1 MTGAK
6 QSFGLMRVHIT
17 INADGITKPSVEP
30 TPPDGGAHIKRDNKS
45 FVVTLSANPTA
56 LALSVLIRSLRVV
69 ETTMELD
76 GKGAF
81 NRGNYTRSQL
91 CIMLSQMALNRRES
105 EFAPYFTSRIEILT
119 GGLLDIDILPQNLL
133 RLGQL
138 SLGSLDVPTALLR
151 ASEADIQ
158 NLVSIGQTMSMK
170 LSFIARPENL
180 IWPSQTP
187 QLGETFEEC
196 LPRAAG
202 EWLSTVFEAALAIRS
217 PIYHHGL
224 IKIDSFGQQPF
235 QRLIYPLAPIHERS
249 ANHRVLSVACLT
261 NEPNRHII

>member
-105 EFAPYFTSRIEILT
+105 EFAPYFISRIEILT
-119 GGLLDIDILPQNLL
+119 NGLLDIDILPQNLL

-187 QLGETFEEC
+187 QLGETCEEC

-202 EWLSTVFEAALAIRS
+202 ELLSTVFEAALAIRS
-217 PIYHHGL
+217 PIYHHEL
-224 IKIDSFGQQPF
+224 IKIDSFGRQPF

-249 ANHRVLSVACLT
+249 ANHRVLSAACLT
-261 NEPNRHII
+261 NKPNRHII

>member
-1 MTGAK
+1 M
-6 QSFGLMRVHIT
+6 
-17 INADGITKPSVEP
+17 
-30 TPPDGGAHIKRDNKS
+30 
-45 FVVTLSANPTA
+45 
-56 LALSVLIRSLRVV
+56 
-69 ETTMELD
+69 
-76 GKGAF
+76 
-81 NRGNYTRSQL
+81 
-91 CIMLSQMALNRRES
+91 
-105 EFAPYFTSRIEILT
+105 T
-119 GGLLDIDILPQNLL
+119 GGLLDIDILPQYLL

-151 ASEADIQ
+151 VSEADIQ

-180 IWPSQTP
+180 IWPSQMA

-217 PIYHHGL
+217 PLYHHGL
-224 IKIDSFGQQPF
+224 MKIDSLGRQPF
-235 QRLIYPLAPIHERS
+235 QRLIYPLAPMHERS

-261 NEPNRHII
+261 NEPNRQII